1 MERTYIYNN
10 SKVTIRFGNILNSEA
25 EVIVSS
31 DDCYIT
37 MGGGLSMSIRNAEG
51 SGAIEWDAHKKVPA
65 GLGDVV
71 VSTAGKLRQKFIFH
85 AITIGFIKNTP
96 VKDAPKEEVQDYI
109 IRNSVT
115 KCLNLMRNLNVSS
128 IAFPTIGGGVAGIP
142 LQRIA
147 KVMARSISDFLFMT
161 SYPYNIEL
169 FIYTTE
175 NQPNYIQYLD
185 FFEQFAA
192 CVDSKEEYHLPNAPI
207 ETKTNLIEE
216 NYDVFISYSR
226 LDFSVA
232 DEIISLLNGLDLRI
246 WIDRTGDYSGKNY
259 KSVIVNAIHNSNIV
273 LFLSSANSN
282 KSDNVIKEI
291 SVAVEQK
298 KHIIPIKIDNAPYAD
313 SIAYDLT
320 GIDYINYSEQKEE
333 LVHKVHSQL
342 TLIRNS

>member
-1 MERTYIYNN
+1 MERTYKYNN
-10 SKVTIRFGNILNSEA
+10 SKVTIRFGNIIDSEA

-31 DDCYIT
+31 DDCWIT
-37 MGGGLSMSIRNAEG
+37 MGGGVSMSIRRAEG
-51 SGAIEWDAHKKVPA
+51 TGAIEQDVQKKVPVN
-65 GLGDVV
+65 LGDVV
-71 VSTAGKLRQKFIFH
+71 VSNAGKLKQKFIFH

-96 VKDAPKEEVQDYI
+96 VKDAPEEEVQEYI
-109 IRNSVT
+109 IKNSVT

-128 IAFPTIGGGVAGIP
+128 IAFPTIGGGLAGIP
-142 LQRIA
+142 LQKIA
-147 KVMARSISDFLFMT
+147 RVMASSISDFLLKT
-161 SYPYNIEL
+161 NYPYNIEL
-169 FIYTTE
+169 FIFSTK
-175 NQPNYIQYLD
+175 NHPDYIQYLD

-192 CVDSKEEYHLPNAPI
+192 CVDSKEERHIQTTPC
-207 ETKTNLIEE
+207 ETNISVHE

-226 LDFSVA
+226 LDSSVA
-232 DEIISLLNGLDLRI
+232 DEIIVLLKELNLRI
-246 WIDRTGDYSGKNY
+246 WIDRSGDYSGRNY
-259 KSVIVNAIHNSNIV
+259 KSVIVNTIRNSNIV
-273 LFLSSANSN
+273 LFLSSERSN

-333 LVHKVHSQL
+333 LVHKIFSQL

>member
-1 MERTYIYNN
+1 MERTYRYNN
-10 SKVTIRFGNILNSEA
+10 SQVTIRFGNILDSEA

-51 SGAIEWDAHKKVPA
+51 SGAIERDAHKKVPA

-85 AITIGFIKNTP
+85 AITIGFINNTP
-96 VKDAPKEEVQDYI
+96 VKNAPKEEIQDYI
-109 IRNSVT
+109 IGNSVT
-115 KCLNLMRNLNVSS
+115 RCLDLMRNLNVSS

-147 KVMARSISDFLFMT
+147 KVMARSISDFLLKT
-161 SYPYNIEL
+161 SFPYKIEL
-169 FIYTTE
+169 FIYSTE
-175 NQPNYIQYLD
+175 TQPDYIKYLD

-192 CVDSKEEYHLPNAPI
+192 CVDSKEESPWHITPI
-207 ETKTNLIEE
+207 ETKITNVDE

-226 LDFSVA
+226 RDCSVA
-232 DEIISLLNGLDLRI
+232 DEIIALLKELNLRI
-246 WIDRTGDYSGKNY
+246 WIDRSGDYSGRNY
-259 KSVIVNAIHNSNIV
+259 KSVIVNTIRNSNII
-273 LFLSSANSN
+273 LFLSSERSNS
-282 KSDNVIKEI
+282 SDNVIKEI

-298 KHIIPIKIDNAPYAD
+298 KHIIPIRIDNAPYAD

-333 LVHKVHSQL
+333 LVQKVLSQL